1 MKDFITMKKFF
12 KEYFSFSKRE
22 QNGLFVL
29 FGVLLALIVA
39 KTIVSS
45 RNAETRVDYQSFET
59 EIDSFL
65 YYQQT
70 HFDDASLFA
79 FDPNNASR
87 EDFLRLGLSP
97 KSVNGIMNY
106 REKGYKFY
114 KSEDLQRVHSLKPE
128 EYEIIK
134 DYVVIEKTSFQR
146 NYDDYGH
153 SRNSGKYGK
162 SEKKVADLFVFDPN
176 IATKE
181 DFERLGFKTWQ
192 AENIVKY
199 RSRGG
204 SFKQPSDLSKI
215 YGLDEDFVASL
226 MPYIEISSQNESVQA
241 DILINLNTATA
252 EDLQQLRGIGA
263 AYSRRIIEYREK
275 LGGFVAVEQ
284 LREVYGITEDLY
296 SSISQSLEL
305 DTKSVRTININKADF
320 KALIS
325 HPYIDKD
332 MTEAILNYREYAGK
346 IKSSDELLRQK
357 ALNKEQYDKISKYIS
372 VE

>member
-1 MKDFITMKKFF
+1 MKKFIR
-12 KEYFSFSKRE
+12 EYFNFSKRE

-29 FGVLLALIVA
+29 FALLVAIVVA
-39 KTIVSS
+39 DIIVTSHNGRS
-45 RNAETRVDYQSFET
+45 RVDFQPFET

-65 YYQQT
+65 VYQQT
-70 HFDDASLFA
+70 HFDDAELFA

-114 KSEDLQRVHSLKPE
+114 KTEDLQRVHSLKAE
-128 EYEIIK
+128 EYEMIK
-134 DYVVIEKTSFQR
+134 DYVVIEKTSYQR

-153 SRNSGKYGK
+153 SKYSGNYGK
-162 SEKKVADLFVFDPN
+162 SEKKVAELFKFDPN

-192 AENIVKY
+192 AENIIKY
-199 RSRGG
+199 RSKGG
-204 SFKQPSDLSKI
+204 SFKQPSDLAKI
-215 YGLDEDFVASL
+215 YGLDEDLVNSLLPYVEIESQPEVAH
-226 MPYIEISSQNESVQA
+226 V
-241 DILINLNTATA
+241 DILINLNEATA

-263 AYSRRIIEYREK
+263 AYSRRIVEYREK
-275 LGGFVAVEQ
+275 LGGYVSIGQ
-284 LREVYGITEDLY
+284 LREVYGMTDDLY
-296 SSISQSLEL
+296 SSISQYLEL
-305 DTKSVRTININKADF
+305 GGKPVKTINVNTADF

-332 MTEAILNYREYAGK
+332 ITLAILNYREFAGS
-346 IKSSDELLRQK
+346 IKSTDELVRQK
-357 ALNKEQYDKISKYIS
+357 ALSKAQYDKISKYIS